1 MIDRRLFMKGTMGAA
16 AAMGVGAT
24 LGGGFARPALA
35 QEKTVTIGGSIP
47 LSGRAAETGLNVH
60 NGYLTAIKYINEE
73 LGGVEI
79 GGEKVKLEL
88 QMVDDASDPAR
99 ATTLIQRQLDDGID
113 FYLGSF
119 GSNIVLPTA
128 AIVDRAG
135 KPMVQ
140 TGGGSDKIFTQGY
153 KYVFGFYPRAT
164 RQFLSTAAFF
174 GSLEPKAKSFSVVST
189 NDAFSKTFAEGAKND
204 CTAQGLTLLKEYELP
219 AQITDT
225 SSVLSSIRA
234 TPPDILVCTTHD
246 QNSLLIARQMI
257 ASGTNVN
264 LLYQALGPQLASY
277 REALGKYANG
287 IAGATYWEPGVDFK
301 DKIFGD
307 TKTFEEYYR
316 RNFDRPLAYH
326 TAGGAACIVTY
337 VTAMQNAG
345 GLDPAKVRDA
355 LADIDIMTMYG
366 PVKFTADGDAD
377 PLVMGAKV
385 FQIQGSEPVIV
396 FPGEAAMGK
405 ASYPTKPWGERT

>member
-1 MIDRRLFMKGTMGAA
+1 MIDRRLFMKGSVGAA
-16 AAMGVGAT
+16 AAVG
-24 LGGGFARPALA
+24 LGAGMSASWSRGAVA
-35 QEKTVTIGGSIP
+35 QEKTITIGGSIP

-60 NGYLTAIKYINEE
+60 NGYETAIKYINEE

-79 GGEKVKLEL
+79 GGEKYKLDL

-99 ATTLIQRQLDDGID
+99 ATTLIQRQLDDGVD
-113 FYLGSF
+113 FFLGSF

-164 RQFLSTAAFF
+164 RQFQSTAAFF
-174 GSLEPKAKSFSVVST
+174 GSLQPKPKTFSVIST
-189 NDAFSKTFAEGAKND
+189 NDAFSKTFAEGAKTD
-204 CTAQGLTLLKEYELP
+204 CTAQGLELLEEYELP
-219 AQITDT
+219 AQVTDT
-225 SSVLSSIRA
+225 SSVLSSVRA
-234 TPPDILVCTTHD
+234 NTPDVLVCTTHD

-277 REALGKYANG
+277 REALGNYANG
-287 IAGATYWEPGVDFK
+287 ITGATYWEPDADFK
-301 DKIFGD
+301 DKFFGD
-307 TKTFEEYYR
+307 TKTFVDYYKK
-316 RNFDRPLAYH
+316 NYDRPLAYH
-326 TAGGAACIVTY
+326 TAGGAACIITY

-345 GLDPAKVRDA
+345 GTDPAKVRDA
-355 LADIDIMTMYG
+355 LADIDIMTLYG

-377 PLVMGAKV
+377 PIVMGAKV
-385 FQIQGSEPVIV
+385 FQIEGGEPVIV
-396 FPGEAAMGK
+396 FPEEVAMGK
-405 ASYPTKPWGERT
+405 PSYPVKPWAERA